1 MNVPQARTSSGRYRQ
16 VAEILARHGLGYLVG
31 ILGLER
37 FVPFHRGIL
46 GHPRRPEPYTRPE
59 HVRMALEELG
69 ATFTKLGQIVST
81 RSDLVPPDYQAELAK
96 LQDAAPTVSIEEI
109 REALLTELGR
119 PLEEF
124 FASFDPAPLAAASI
138 GQAHAATLPDGTEVV
153 VKVRRPGVVEQV
165 EADLAILQNLAVR
178 ASHRWE
184 MAKQYDLVTLVQ
196 EFAQTLREELDY
208 IREGRNAERF
218 AANFSGDPTV
228 HIPRIFWETTTAR
241 VLTLERLHGMKIDD
255 VEALAAAGI
264 DRKELAVQSSRILLK
279 MVFDDGFFHAD
290 PHPGNF
296 FVEPDGRIGIVDFGM
311 VGVVDDRTEAQLVA
325 VLLAITS
332 QDAER
337 LSDAFLDLGMARE
350 HIDREALQ
358 RDLQHLVSR
367 YYGQPLGEIALGPLL
382 QDALG
387 IVRRHHLQLPSSL
400 ALLLKTVVMSEG
412 VGVQLDPEFRLTSV
426 LAPYAQHL
434 MLRQYSPALWARRLS
449 RAGLDAARLGVELPE
464 QARRILGDL
473 ERGNFEVGVRPMGF
487 EPLMQRAEQLIN
499 RLVLGMI
506 AAAFIVGLAFLMSVY
521 HPFGG
526 KAWMG
531 PFFAIGFV
539 IAAMLGVY
547 LAWSILRSGR
557 G

>member
-367 YYGQPLGEIALGPLL
+367 YYGQPLGEIVLGPLL